1 MVRLGFIIGFIATI
15 GVLLSGLAAYR
26 VHEQELTVNGIAI
39 ARAIDVHASLVQDR
53 LTERELL
60 ARVAS
65 GLFRTPSVV
74 KANMLQPLRSSI
86 YAFKTDFVV
95 AGWIARLK
103 PAELDAARAQLA
115 SAGFPNPAIRS
126 DDDKP
131 LGTGA
136 PDQPI
141 DVLMDVE
148 PRNKET
154 AGLAGRSYDQHPI
167 LGPMLA
173 QAMDSG
179 KPVASDPLPL
189 LRSDGPIGLVL
200 AAPVLQEGEAQPAG
214 FVTFS
219 YELAPLMLAN
229 DDLSLFSVVLRDPR
243 NPEVELIANHQGS
256 VSSRL
261 TAADGPPPSM
271 VRTVTFGGRDW
282 SLGYYAKTN
291 AVKRAE
297 ETAVVVA
304 AIGLALTAIICGLFG
319 YVAYNNLRLSRE
331 IQVRIGFERRLT
343 AVIDELNHRVK
354 NILAVIQSIVTR
366 TLRHGS
372 DIDVARELLIGR
384 IHAMSNV
391 VSLLSE
397 SQWQGV
403 KLKGLFEARAIPHA
417 ERIAV
422 SGPDIAVSARAAQ
435 SLSLLFFELASHSDE
450 GLSLVGKHPH
460 IVAHWDVTGEEPDT
474 IFHFR
479 WEEFNTS
486 EATRR
491 ADSDFGLILLD
502 RVAPEALGGVSK
514 RYFTDVSYV
523 YELTAPMETVVDMTE
538 RDRTEQFA
546 IAPRRA
552 AMTGQ
557 PSSLRKQAL
566 PYHAMSEVG
575 KGWSDADYHNDW
587 GYGPA
592 CAGTTNINRSSAS
605 AATQSTPQS
614 KLEVL
619 RRLRSSQ

>member
-1 MVRLGFIIGFIATI
+1 VVRLGFIIGFIAFI

-26 VHEQELTVNGIAI
+26 VHDQELTVEGIAL

-65 GLFRTPSVV
+65 GLFHAPSVI
-74 KANMLQPLRSSI
+74 KADMLQPLRTSI

-95 AGWIARLK
+95 AGWIARLQ
-103 PAELDAARAQLA
+103 PDELAAARKELA
-115 SAGFPNPAIRS
+115 SAGFSDPTIRS
-126 DDDKP
+126 YDDSPRDTQSLDK
-131 LGTGA
+131 
-136 PDQPI
+136 PI

-148 PRNKET
+148 PRNALT
-154 AGLAGRSYDQHPI
+154 IAFPGRSLDQHPT
-167 LGPMLA
+167 LGPMFA
-173 QAMDSG
+173 QAMTNG

-189 LRSDGPIGLVL
+189 MRPDGPMGIVL
-200 AAPVLQEGEAQPAG
+200 AAPVLQEGDTAPVG

-229 DDLSLFSVVLRDPR
+229 DDLSLFSVVLKDPR
-243 NPEVELIANHQGS
+243 SADSELIANDQGI
-256 VSSRL
+256 VTSR
-261 TAADGPPPSM
+261 TVTQDGPAPSM

-282 SLGYYAKTN
+282 SLGYYAKIN
-291 AVKRAE
+291 AARRANQ
-297 ETAVVVA
+297 TAAIVA
-304 AIGLALTAIICGLFG
+304 AIGLALTGIVGGLFG

-422 SGPDIAVSARAAQ
+422 TGPDIAVSARAAQ

-460 IVAHWDVTGEEPDT
+460 IVAHWEVTGEDPDST
-474 IFHFR
+474 FHFR

-486 EATRR
+486 AATRR
-491 ADSDFGLILLD
+491 EDSDFGVILLD
-502 RVAPEALGGVSK
+502 RVAPEALGGTSK

-523 YELTAPMETVVDMTE
+523 YELTAPMETVIDMTE
-538 RDRTEQFA
+538 RDRTEQLSVM
-546 IAPRRA
+546 P
-552 AMTGQ
+552 
-557 PSSLRKQAL
+557 K
-566 PYHAMSEVG
+566 
-575 KGWSDADYHNDW
+575 
-587 GYGPA
+587 
-592 CAGTTNINRSSAS
+592 AGR
-605 AATQSTPQS
+605 
-614 KLEVL
+614 
-619 RRLRSSQ
+619 

>member
-1 MVRLGFIIGFIATI
+1 MVRLGFIIGFIALI

-26 VHEQELTVNGIAI
+26 VHDQELTLDGIAM

-65 GLFRTPSVV
+65 GLFHAPSVI
-74 KANMLQPLRSSI
+74 KADMLQPLRASI

-95 AGWIARLK
+95 ASWIARLK
-103 PAELDAARAQLA
+103 PNELDAARAELA
-115 SAGFPNPAIRS
+115 KAGFPNPVIRGYN
-126 DDDKP
+126 D
-131 LGTGA
+131 A
-136 PDQPI
+136 PRDTRSLTQPI
-141 DVLMDVE
+141 DVVMDVE
-148 PRNKET
+148 PRNAQTT
-154 AGLAGRSYDQHPI
+154 AFPGRSLDQNPI
-167 LGPMLA
+167 LGSMFER
-173 QAMDSG
+173 AMTGG
-179 KPVASDPLPL
+179 KPVASDPVPL
-189 LRSDGPIGLVL
+189 MRPDGPVGLVL
-200 AAPVLQEGEAQPAG
+200 AAPVLQDGASSPAG

-219 YELAPLMLAN
+219 YELAPLMLTN
-229 DDLSLFSVVLRDPR
+229 DDLSLFSVVLKDPR
-243 NPEVELIANHQGS
+243 TANSELIANDQGI
-256 VSSRL
+256 VASRI
-261 TAADGPPPSM
+261 TDPDGPAPSAT
-271 VRTVTFGGRDW
+271 RTVTFGGRDW
-282 SLGYYAKTN
+282 SLSYYAKTN
-291 AVKRAE
+291 AVKRAQQ
-297 ETAVVVA
+297 TAAIVA
-304 AIGLALTAIICGLFG
+304 AIGLALTGIICGLFG

-460 IVAHWDVTGEEPDT
+460 IVAHWEVTGEEPDA

-486 EATRR
+486 AATRR
-491 ADSDFGLILLD
+491 EDTDFGVILLD
-502 RVAPEALGGVSK
+502 RVAPEALGGTSQ

-523 YELTAPMETVVDMTE
+523 YELTAPMLTVVDMTE
-538 RDRTEQFA
+538 RDRTEQLS
-546 IAPRRA
+546 RR
-552 AMTGQ
+552 
-557 PSSLRKQAL
+557 
-566 PYHAMSEVG
+566 
-575 KGWSDADYHNDW
+575 
-587 GYGPA
+587 
-592 CAGTTNINRSSAS
+592 
-605 AATQSTPQS
+605 
-614 KLEVL
+614 
-619 RRLRSSQ
+619 

>member
-1 MVRLGFIIGFIATI
+1 MVRLGLITGFIALI
-15 GVLLSGLAAYR
+15 GVMLSGLAAYR
-26 VHEQELTVNGIAI
+26 VHDQELTVEGIAL
-39 ARAIDVHASLVQDR
+39 ARAIDVHASLTQDR

-65 GLFRTPSVV
+65 GLFRSPSVI

-95 AGWIARLK
+95 AGWIARLR
-103 PAELDAARAQLA
+103 PDELEAAHAELA
-115 SAGFPNPAIRS
+115 SAGFPNPTIRS
-126 DDDKP
+126 SDDAP
-131 LGTGA
+131 LDTA
-136 PDQPI
+136 ALDRPVDI
-141 DVLMDVE
+141 LMDVE
-148 PRNKET
+148 PRNDELK
-154 AGLAGRSYDQHPI
+154 AFPGRCFDQHPI

-173 QAMDSG
+173 RAMAEM

-189 LRSDGPIGLVL
+189 LRDDGPIGVVL
-200 AAPVLQEGEAQPAG
+200 AAPVLQAREAQPAG

-229 DDLSLFSVVLRDPR
+229 DDLSLFSVALKDPR
-243 NPEVELIANHQGS
+243 SDNSE
-256 VSSRL
+256 L
-261 TAADGPPPSM
+261 TANDRSIVVSRAIRQGPMPP
-271 VRTVTFGGRDW
+271 VTRTVSFGDRDW
-282 SLGYYAKTN
+282 TLSYYAKTN
-291 AVKRAE
+291 AMTRAQQ
-297 ETAVVVA
+297 TAMVVG
-304 AIGLALTAIICGLFG
+304 AIGFALTAIVCGLFG

-417 ERIAV
+417 ERIAI
-422 SGPDIAVSARAAQ
+422 SGPEITVSARAAQ

-460 IVAHWDVTGEEPDT
+460 IVAHWDVTGEDSNT
-474 IFHFR
+474 IFRFR

-502 RVAPEALGGVSK
+502 RVAPEALGGTSK

-523 YELTAPMETVVDMTE
+523 YELTAPMQTVMDMSE
-538 RDRTEQFA
+538 RDRTEQFS
-546 IAPRRA
+546 APLK
-552 AMTGQ
+552 
-557 PSSLRKQAL
+557 P
-566 PYHAMSEVG
+566 V
-575 KGWSDADYHNDW
+575 
-587 GYGPA
+587 
-592 CAGTTNINRSSAS
+592 
-605 AATQSTPQS
+605 
-614 KLEVL
+614 
-619 RRLRSSQ
+619 

>member
-1 MVRLGFIIGFIATI
+1 MVVPAVAICFVIFFANISFLSRRVVRLGLITGFFALI
-15 GVLLSGLAAYR
+15 GVLFSGLAAYR
-26 VHEQELTVNGIAI
+26 VHDQELTVDRIAL

-65 GLFRTPSVV
+65 GLFRSPSVI

-95 AGWIARLK
+95 ASWIARLQ
-103 PAELDAARAQLA
+103 PDELEAAREELA
-115 SAGFPNPAIRS
+115 SAGFPNPTIRS
-126 DDDKP
+126 FDDSP
-131 LGTGA
+131 LDTRA
-136 PDQPI
+136 LNHPV
-141 DVLMDVE
+141 DVVMDVE
-148 PRNKET
+148 PRNDQMK
-154 AGLAGRSYDQHPI
+154 AFPGRCFDQHPI

-173 QAMDSG
+173 RALADM

-189 LRSDGPIGLVL
+189 LRPDGPIGLVL
-200 AAPVLQEGEAQPAG
+200 AAPVLQEDDAQPAG

-229 DDLSLFSVVLRDPR
+229 DDLSLFSVALKDPR
-243 NPEVELIANHQGS
+243 SDNSELIANERGVVISRTASPQGGTP
-256 VSSRL
+256 V
-261 TAADGPPPSM
+261 T
-271 VRTVTFGGRDW
+271 RTVAFGGRDW
-282 SLGYYAKTN
+282 SLSYYAKTN
-291 AVKRAE
+291 AVLRAQQ
-297 ETAVVVA
+297 TAAIVA
-304 AIGLALTAIICGLFG
+304 AIGLALTAIVCGLFG

-460 IVAHWDVTGEEPDT
+460 IVAHWEVTGEEPNVV
-474 IFHFR
+474 FHFR

-486 EATRR
+486 ALTRR

-502 RVAPEALGGVSK
+502 RVAPEALGGISK

-523 YELTAPMETVVDMTE
+523 YELTAPMETVVDMSE
-538 RDRTEQFA
+538 RDRTEQFS
-546 IAPRRA
+546 APLKPVR
-552 AMTGQ
+552 
-557 PSSLRKQAL
+557 
-566 PYHAMSEVG
+566 
-575 KGWSDADYHNDW
+575 
-587 GYGPA
+587 
-592 CAGTTNINRSSAS
+592 
-605 AATQSTPQS
+605 
-614 KLEVL
+614 
-619 RRLRSSQ
+619 

>member
-1 MVRLGFIIGFIATI
+1 VLRLGFIIGFIALI

-26 VHEQELTVNGIAI
+26 VHDQELAIEGIAL

-65 GLFRTPSVV
+65 GLFRAPSVV

-86 YAFKTDFVV
+86 YAFKTDFVI
-95 AGWIARLK
+95 ASWIARLK
-103 PAELDAARAQLA
+103 QNELDAARAELA
-115 SAGFPNPAIRS
+115 SAGFSTPTIRNF
-126 DDDKP
+126 DDKP
-131 LGTGA
+131 LDLRA
-136 PDQPI
+136 INRPI
-141 DVLMDVE
+141 DVIMDVE
-148 PRNKET
+148 PRNGET
-154 AGLAGRSYDQHPI
+154 KSFPGRALDQNPTI
-167 LGPMLA
+167 GPMLA
-173 QAMDSG
+173 RAMAEG
-179 KPVASDPLPL
+179 KPIASDPIPL
-189 LRSDGPIGLVL
+189 LRDSSGPIGLVL
-200 AAPVLQEGEAQPAG
+200 AAPVIPDGATAPAG

-229 DDLSLFSVVLRDPR
+229 DDLSLFSVVLKDPR
-243 NPEVELIANHQGS
+243 SPDGELLANDQGLVE
-256 VSSRL
+256 SR
-261 TAADGPPPSM
+261 TATADGPAPSAS
-271 VRTVTFGGRDW
+271 RTVTFGNRDW
-282 SLGYYAKTN
+282 SLSYYAKTN
-291 AVKRAE
+291 AAKRA
-297 ETAVVVA
+297 AQA
-304 AIGLALTAIICGLFG
+304 AAIAGTIGLALTVIVCGLFG

-403 KLKGLFEARAIPHA
+403 KLRGLFEARAIPHA

-460 IVAHWDVTGEEPDT
+460 IVVKWEVTGDEPET
-474 IFHFR
+474 VFSFR

-491 ADSDFGLILLD
+491 PDSDFGLILLD
-502 RVAPEALGGVSK
+502 RVAPEALGGASK
-514 RYFTDVSYV
+514 RYFTEASYV
-523 YELTAPMETVVDMTE
+523 YELTAPMVTVVDMTE
-538 RDRTEQFA
+538 RDRTERF
-546 IAPRRA
+546 R
-552 AMTGQ
+552 
-557 PSSLRKQAL
+557 
-566 PYHAMSEVG
+566 
-575 KGWSDADYHNDW
+575 
-587 GYGPA
+587 
-592 CAGTTNINRSSAS
+592 
-605 AATQSTPQS
+605 
-614 KLEVL
+614 
-619 RRLRSSQ
+619 

>member
-1 MVRLGFIIGFIATI
+1 VVRLGFIIGFIAFI
-15 GVLLSGLAAYR
+15 GVLLSGLAAFR
-26 VHEQELTVNGIAI
+26 VHDQELTLEGIAL
-39 ARAIDVHASLVQDR
+39 ARAIDIHASLVQDR

-65 GLFRTPSVV
+65 GLFRAPSVI

-95 AGWIARLK
+95 ASWVARLK
-103 PAELDAARAQLA
+103 PNELDAARTELM
-115 SAGFPNPAIRS
+115 SAGFSNPTIRNF
-126 DDDKP
+126 D
-131 LGTGA
+131 
-136 PDQPI
+136 DQPLNTRALDKSI

-148 PRNKET
+148 PRNAET
-154 AGLAGRSYDQHPI
+154 MGFPGRSLDQQPI

-173 QAMDSG
+173 RAMTEG
-179 KPVASDPLPL
+179 KSVASDPIPL
-189 LRSDGPIGLVL
+189 LRGNGPIGVVL
-200 AAPVLQEGEAQPAG
+200 AAPVLQEGGAQPAG

-229 DDLSLFSVVLRDPR
+229 DDFSLFSVVLKDPR
-243 NPEVELIANHQGS
+243 SANGELIANDQGI
-256 VSSRL
+256 VTSR
-261 TAADGPPPSM
+261 TASQEGPPPSM
-271 VRTVTFGGRDW
+271 TRTVTFGGRDW

-291 AVKRAE
+291 AVRRAE
-297 ETAVVVA
+297 ETAAVVA
-304 AIGLALTAIICGLFG
+304 AIGLALTGIVCGLFG

-422 SGPDIAVSARAAQ
+422 NGPDVAVSARAAQ

-460 IVAHWDVTGEEPDT
+460 IVAHWEVTGEESEA

-486 EATRR
+486 AATRR
-491 ADSDFGLILLD
+491 EDSDFGVILLD

-538 RDRTEQFA
+538 RDRTEQFS
-546 IAPRRA
+546 AP
-552 AMTGQ
+552 
-557 PSSLRKQAL
+557 L
-566 PYHAMSEVG
+566 
-575 KGWSDADYHNDW
+575 
-587 GYGPA
+587 
-592 CAGTTNINRSSAS
+592 
-605 AATQSTPQS
+605 QS
-614 KLEVL
+614 K
-619 RRLRSSQ
+619 R

>member
-1 MVRLGFIIGFIATI
+1 MVRLGFIIGFLALI
-15 GVLLSGLAAYR
+15 GVLLSGLAAWR
-26 VHEQELTVNGIAI
+26 VHDQELTLDGIAL

-65 GLFRTPSVV
+65 GLFRAPSVV

-95 AGWIARLK
+95 ASWIARLK
-103 PAELDAARAQLA
+103 PTELGAAQAELK
-115 SAGFPNPAIRS
+115 SAGFSNPAIRDF
-126 DDDKP
+126 DDQPLDLKAIDKP
-131 LGTGA
+131 
-136 PDQPI
+136 I
-141 DVLMDVE
+141 NVLMDLE
-148 PRNKET
+148 PRT
-154 AGLAGRSYDQHPI
+154 PDTLGVPGRAYDGHSI
-167 LGPMLA
+167 VGPMLA
-173 QAMDSG
+173 QAMATG
-179 KPVASDPLPL
+179 KPVASDPIPL
-189 LRSDGPIGLVL
+189 LRQNGPVGLVL
-200 AAPVLQEGEAQPAG
+200 AAPVQQEGASEAAG

-219 YELAPLMLAN
+219 YELSPLMLAN
-229 DDLSLFSVVLRDPR
+229 DDRSLFSVVLKDPR
-243 NPEVELIANHQGS
+243 DSHDEFVANDSGA
-256 VSSRL
+256 VTLRAVMPDAP
-261 TAADGPPPSM
+261 TPSI

-282 SLGYYAKTN
+282 SLAYYAKTS
-291 AVKRAE
+291 ALIRAQQ
-297 ETAVVVA
+297 TAAIVA
-304 AIGLALTAIICGLFG
+304 AIGLALTGIICGLFG

-372 DIDVARELLIGR
+372 DMDVSRELLIGR

-391 VSLLSE
+391 VTLLSE

-422 SGPDIAVSARAAQ
+422 NGPDIAVSARAAQ

-460 IVAHWDVTGEEPDT
+460 IVANWEIVGDEPET

-486 EATRR
+486 AATRR
-491 ADSDFGLILLD
+491 EDSDFGLILLD
-502 RVAPEALGGVSK
+502 RVAPEALGGTAK

-523 YELTAPMETVVDMTE
+523 YELTAPMVTVVDMSE
-538 RDRTEQFA
+538 RDRTEQLS
-546 IAPRRA
+546 APVRPVR
-552 AMTGQ
+552 
-557 PSSLRKQAL
+557 
-566 PYHAMSEVG
+566 
-575 KGWSDADYHNDW
+575 
-587 GYGPA
+587 
-592 CAGTTNINRSSAS
+592 
-605 AATQSTPQS
+605 
-614 KLEVL
+614 
-619 RRLRSSQ
+619 

>member
-1 MVRLGFIIGFIATI
+1 VVRLGFIIGFIALI

-26 VHEQELTVNGIAI
+26 VHDQELTVDGIAL

-65 GLFRTPSVV
+65 GLFRAPSVV

-86 YAFKTDFVV
+86 YAFKTDFIV
-95 AGWIARLK
+95 ASWIARLK
-103 PAELDAARAQLA
+103 PNELDAARKELA
-115 SAGFPNPAIRS
+115 TAGFSNPAIRGF
-126 DDDKP
+126 DDQSLNTRSLDK
-131 LGTGA
+131 
-136 PDQPI
+136 PI

-148 PRNKET
+148 PRDAET
-154 AGLAGRSYDQHPI
+154 MRFPGRSYDRDPV

-173 QAMDSG
+173 QAMADG
-179 KPVASDPLPL
+179 KPVASDPAPL
-189 LRSDGPIGLVL
+189 LRPDGQIGLVL
-200 AAPVLQEGEAQPAG
+200 ATPVLQETDASPAG

-229 DDLSLFSVVLRDPR
+229 DDLSLFSVVLKDPR
-243 NPEVELIANHQGS
+243 H
-256 VSSRL
+256 
-261 TAADGPPPSM
+261 ADGELVSDDRGIVTSRTVTPEAPTPSSI
-271 VRTVTFGGRDW
+271 RTVTFGGRDW
-282 SLGYYAKTN
+282 GLVYYAKTN

-297 ETAVVVA
+297 QTAAIVA
-304 AIGLALTAIICGLFG
+304 AIGLALTGIVCGLFG

-372 DIDVARELLIGR
+372 DVDVARDLLIGR

-422 SGPDIAVSARAAQ
+422 SGPDVAVSARAAQ

-460 IVAHWDVTGEEPDT
+460 IVAHWEVTGEEPDAT
-474 IFHFR
+474 FHFR

-486 EATRR
+486 AATRR
-491 ADSDFGLILLD
+491 EDSDFGVILLD
-502 RVAPEALGGVSK
+502 RVAPEALGGISK
-514 RYFTDVSYV
+514 RYFTEVSYV
-523 YELTAPMETVVDMTE
+523 YELTAPMQTVVDLTE
-538 RDRTEQFA
+538 RDRTEQ
-546 IAPRRA
+546 
-552 AMTGQ
+552 
-557 PSSLRKQAL
+557 L
-566 PYHAMSEVG
+566 
-575 KGWSDADYHNDW
+575 
-587 GYGPA
+587 
-592 CAGTTNINRSSAS
+592 
-605 AATQSTPQS
+605 STPP
-614 KLEVL
+614 
-619 RRLRSSQ
+619 RPGR

>member
-1 MVRLGFIIGFIATI
+1 VVRLGFIIGFLALI
-15 GVLLSGLAAYR
+15 GALLSGLAAYR
-26 VHEQELTVNGIAI
+26 VHDQELTVERIAL

-65 GLFRTPSVV
+65 GLFRAPSVM

-95 AGWIARLK
+95 ASWIARLK
-103 PAELDAARAQLA
+103 PNELQAARADLA
-115 SAGFPNPAIRS
+115 SAGFSNPTIRS
-126 DDDKP
+126 FDDRP
-131 LGTGA
+131 LDMRS
-136 PDQPI
+136 PDWPL

-148 PRNKET
+148 PRNAET
-154 AGLAGRSYDQHPI
+154 MALPGRSFDRHPV

-173 QAMDSG
+173 QAMDGG
-179 KPVASDPLPL
+179 KPVASDPTPL
-189 LRSDGPIGLVL
+189 LQPDGPVGLVL
-200 AAPVLQEGEAQPAG
+200 AAPVLQEGEALPVG

-229 DDLSLFSVVLRDPR
+229 DDLSLFSVVLKDPR
-243 NPEVELIANHQGS
+243 GVDGELIADRYGI
-256 VSSRL
+256 VTSR
-261 TAADGPPPSM
+261 AASLEGPTPSIM
-271 VRTVTFGGRDW
+271 RTVTFGGRDW
-282 SLGYYAKTN
+282 SLGYYAKIN
-291 AVKRAE
+291 AGERAQQ
-297 ETAVVVA
+297 TALIVA
-304 AIGLALTAIICGLFG
+304 AIGLALTGIVCGLFG

-372 DIDVARELLIGR
+372 DVEDARELLIGR

-450 GLSLVGKHPH
+450 GLSLVGKHPN
-460 IVAHWDVTGEEPDT
+460 IVAHWEVTGEEPDT
-474 IFHFR
+474 TFHFR

-486 EATRR
+486 AATRR
-491 ADSDFGLILLD
+491 EDSDFGVILLD

-523 YELTAPMETVVDMTE
+523 YELTAPMQTVVDMTE
-538 RDRTEQFA
+538 RDRTEQLS
-546 IAPRRA
+546 APPR
-552 AMTGQ
+552 
-557 PSSLRKQAL
+557 
-566 PYHAMSEVG
+566 
-575 KGWSDADYHNDW
+575 
-587 GYGPA
+587 
-592 CAGTTNINRSSAS
+592 
-605 AATQSTPQS
+605 
-614 KLEVL
+614 LE
-619 RRLRSSQ
+619 R

>member
-1 MVRLGFIIGFIATI
+1 VVRLGFIIGFIALVGT
-15 GVLLSGLAAYR
+15 LLSGLAAYR
-26 VHEQELTVNGIAI
+26 VHQQELTVDGIAL

-65 GLFRTPSVV
+65 GLFHAPSVI
-74 KANMLQPLRSSI
+74 KADMLRPLRASI

-103 PAELDAARAQLA
+103 PDELEAARAELS
-115 SAGFPNPAIRS
+115 SAGFSNPTIRDF
-126 DDDKP
+126 DDHP
-131 LGTGA
+131 LDA
-136 PDQPI
+136 SALDRPI

-148 PRNKET
+148 PRNAET
-154 AGLAGRSYDQHPI
+154 MAFPGRSLDQQPI
-167 LGPMLA
+167 LAAMLA
-173 QAMDSG
+173 QAMAGG
-179 KPVASDPLPL
+179 KPAASDPVPL
-189 LRSDGPIGLVL
+189 LRLDGPIGLVL
-200 AAPVLQEGEAQPAG
+200 AAPVVQEGEAQPAG
-214 FVTFS
+214 FVAFS

-229 DDLSLFSVVLRDPR
+229 DDLSLFSVGLKDPR
-243 NPEVELIANHQGS
+243 QSDGELIANDQG
-256 VSSRL
+256 VVTSR
-261 TAADGPPPSM
+261 TATPRGPTPSM
-271 VRTVTFGGRDW
+271 TRTVTFGGRDW
-282 SLGYYAKTN
+282 SLVYYAKTN
-291 AVKRAE
+291 AVKRARQAA
-297 ETAVVVA
+297 TIVA
-304 AIGLALTAIICGLFG
+304 TIGLALTAIVGGLFG
-319 YVAYNNLRLSRE
+319 FVAYNNLRLSRE

-460 IVAHWDVTGEEPDT
+460 IVAHWEVNGEDNDT

-486 EATRR
+486 AATRR
-491 ADSDFGLILLD
+491 EDTDFGVILLD

-514 RYFTDVSYV
+514 RYFTEVSYV

-538 RDRTEQFA
+538 RDRTEQFS
-546 IAPRRA
+546 APLK
-552 AMTGQ
+552 
-557 PSSLRKQAL
+557 P
-566 PYHAMSEVG
+566 
-575 KGWSDADYHNDW
+575 
-587 GYGPA
+587 
-592 CAGTTNINRSSAS
+592 
-605 AATQSTPQS
+605 PQ
-614 KLEVL
+614 
-619 RRLRSSQ
+619 